1 MSLTHTVFIRQIKA
15 TVKVLY
21 KDTLPDVPLPPKP
34 VITRWGTWLDAALFY
49 FKYSCEMKE
58 IMSKFDDSSSA
69 AIKEAKKI
77 LNSPKLNQN
86 LSFINNNYELI
97 GVTLTKLEKQKFP

>member
-1 MSLTHTVFIRQIKA
+1 
-15 TVKVLY
+15 
-21 KDTLPDVPLPPKP
+21 
-34 VITRWGTWLDAALFY
+34 
-49 FKYSCEMKE
+49 MKE

-97 GVTLTKLEKQKFP
+97 GVTLTKLEKQKVPLSESVQLIEN